1 MTPIQYAV
9 AACETLMR
17 KFEARMLP
25 PARFF
30 HYHAG
35 VFLSGMGKTYELTKD
50 ERFFDYARA
59 YVDSLIDEQGN
70 ITNYN
75 PGRLDDL
82 QASVLIFPIYA
93 RDPQP
98 RYKEALDAV
107 GYYIK
112 HYPRCENG
120 GYWHKEVC
128 HGEMWL
134 DGLYMGGPLSCM
146 YGRTFD
152 KPEYYGYAAEQATL
166 MRQVTRDEKTGL
178 WYHAWDSKPAPLK
191 CSWAD
196 PVTGLAPE
204 FWGRSIGWVPVA
216 MLEESDYIPEDRPEW
231 KTVTDIAVE
240 LLEAVCK
247 YQHPENGL
255 WYQVVDKA
263 DQPGNWPEISCS
275 CLYVSA
281 LFKAVRKGLMGEK
294 YLEIAKRGY
303 EAVIDTIRFD
313 ENGILIGGVCVGTG
327 VGDYEHYCKRPTS
340 VNDLHGVGAF
350 LLMCAEAAHFIKE

>member
-1 MTPIQYAV
+1 MTPTQYAV

-35 VFLSGMGKTYELTKD
+35 VFLSGMQKTWQLTGD
-50 ERFFDYARA
+50 ERFFEYARA

-82 QASVLIFPIYA
+82 QASVLIYPIWE
-93 RDPQP
+93 RDPQYK
-98 RYKEALDAV
+98 YKEALDAV

-112 HYPRCENG
+112 HFPRCENG

-134 DGLYMGGPLSCM
+134 DGLYMAGPISCM
-146 YGRTFD
+146 YGKTFN
-152 KPEYYGYAAEQATL
+152 KPEYFGYAAEQAQL
-166 MRQVTRDEKTGL
+166 MREKTRDEKTGL
-178 WYHAWDSKPAPLK
+178 WYHAWDSKKK
-191 CSWAD
+191 CEWAD

-216 MLEESDYIPEDRPEW
+216 MLEESDYIPQDDPNW
-231 KTVTDIAVE
+231 KIVTDIAVE
-240 LLEAVCK
+240 LLEAVAK
-247 YQHPENGL
+247 YQHPENHL
-255 WYQVVDKA
+255 WYQVVDKL
-263 DQPGNWPEISCS
+263 DGEGNWPEISCS

-281 LFKAVRKGLMGEK
+281 MFKAIRKGLMDEK
-294 YLEIAKRGY
+294 YLDAAKKGY
-303 EAVIDTIRFD
+303 EAVINTLKFD
-313 ENGILIGGVCVGTG
+313 ENGILISGVCVGTG
-327 VGDYEHYCKRPTS
+327 VGDYTHYINRPTS
-340 VNDLHGVGAF
+340 TNDLHGVGAF
-350 LLMCAEAAHFIKE
+350 LYMCAEAAHFIK